1 MKMKT
6 KNKIFIYLAR
16 RDKRGVKILSSFTT
30 KSKTYPIKIENINK
44 LIELGISKDIINK
57 LNIELREN
65 NMLNEMWIES
75 SEQGYEGL
83 KKSLT
88 KRGYRNLPVR
98 ETNFYI
104 TNNVSKINKDAL
116 LDTRKTMLRK
126 KK

>member
-1 MKMKT
+1 MKA

-16 RDKRGVKILSSFTT
+16 RDKRGVKVLLSFAT

-44 LIELGISKDIINK
+44 LIELGLSKDLIKK
-57 LNIELREN
+57 LNTELREN

-75 SEQGYEGL
+75 SEEGYEGL
-83 KKSLT
+83 KRSLA
-88 KRGYRNLPVR
+88 KRGYRNLPFR

-104 TNNVSKINKDAL
+104 TNNISKINKDAL
-116 LDTRKTMLRK
+116 LDTRSTMLRK